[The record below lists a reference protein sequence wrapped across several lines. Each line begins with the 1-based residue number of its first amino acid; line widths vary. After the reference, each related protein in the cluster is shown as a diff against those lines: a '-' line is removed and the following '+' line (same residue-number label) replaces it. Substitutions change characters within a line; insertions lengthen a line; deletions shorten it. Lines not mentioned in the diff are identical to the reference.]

1 MRIKNQ
7 YTQLRHLKDILPDR
21 DIIIQMDFAE
31 DYRCRSQQE
40 VQSAY
45 WSPEQVTIHPIVFYY
60 KEGGKLLHK
69 SMAVISDE
77 SKHDAGTIF
86 AILQKAIPYIKSNVE
101 NLNQAHYWTDSP
113 TSQYRNKTIF
123 SIVSRHEEHFGVK
136 AASNYFEAGHGK
148 GPCHGIGG
156 MAKQLTDE
164 AVKQEKASIQDFM
177 TWAEENEQESTIKF
191 LFVDKKETEA
201 SRAFLLAQSGN
212 LKPVKGTMK
221 IRAVFSTKID
231 QLWSR
236 EISCYCSSCFG
247 QSFKPPFLCDGWKE
261 HSLSKDVVA
270 LPKSKKISNS
280 LSESAEKESKE
291 ADQPK
296 PIEIKDGDFVAA
308 VYAEDSHVYIG
319 TIVEYDDEDALIS
332 CMEHGDGRPLN
343 AKSVLKWPTPRDE
356 VWIGRYDILCL
367 IPKPVPTNITARRIR
382 CKLQEAVFSDM
393 MSLYRSWKKEL

>member
-1 MRIKNQ
+1 
-7 YTQLRHLKDILPDR
+7 
-21 DIIIQMDFAE
+21 MDFAE

-40 VQSAY
+40 VQSALY

-60 KEGGKLLHK
+60 KEGGKLIHK
-69 SMAVISDE
+69 SMAVILNE
-77 SKHDAGTIF
+77 SKRDAGTIF
-86 AILQKAIPYIKSNVE
+86 AILEKTIPYIKSNVE

-113 TSQYRNKTIF
+113 TSQFRNKTMC

-136 AASNYFEAGHGK
+136 AAWNYFEAGHGK
-148 GPCHGIGG
+148 GKCDGIGG
-156 MAKQLTDE
+156 TAKQLADE
-164 AVKQEKASIQDFM
+164 AVKQEKASIQDATDFM
-177 TWAEENEQESTIKF
+177 TWAKENEQERTITF

-212 LKPVKGTMK
+212 LKPVKGTIK
-221 IRAVFSTKID
+221 IHAVFSTKID

-236 EISCYCSSCFG
+236 EISCYYSSCFG
-247 QSFKPPFLCDGWKE
+247 SSFKPPSLCDGWKE
-261 HSLSKDVVA
+261 HSLPKDVVA

-291 ADQPK
+291 ADQLK
-296 PIEIKDGDFVAA
+296 PIEIKEGDFVAA
-308 VYAEDSHVYIG
+308 AYAEDSRVYIG
-319 TIVEYDDEDALIS
+319 TIVQYDDEDALIA

-367 IPKPVPTNITARRIR
+367 ILEPAPTNITARRIGY
-382 CKLQEAVFSDM
+382 KLQEAVFSNV
-393 MSLYRSWKKEL
+393 MSLYRSWKKVKSSEK